1 MKTKTIHGHYSD
13 ALQKEAERIKVLC
26 KEKLKIEITW
36 TEATAIAAMRSQ
48 STFMSDG
55 ELKNIISKL
64 RGL

>member
-13 ALQKEAERIKVLC
+13 TLQKEAERIKILC
-26 KEKLKIEITW
+26 KEKLDIDITW

-48 STFMSDG
+48 STFMSDV
-55 ELKNIISKL
+55 ELKKTIAKL